1 MKVTGV
7 SWSLMY
13 SCCLACKSL
22 MQFVEWNEIWSWLSS
37 GVRFYIILVLK
48 MGTPQ
53 LPLALNTY
61 PSFSMAPFLDLQCHP
76 SQGLPSGTAKLITQ
90 AQCRLLLRNGASA
103 DSSWE
108 ACLGPQTHLPG
119 RPSFVPGQRQDFPG
133 CCLLH
138 AAPFSFSTG
147 QVRRPQSALGE
158 GLEGWR
164 GPYPGLPPPPIHLGV
179 KHILFPHVWG
189 LRGLPLQDYFL
200 LQFVFQLETLGA
212 PRQGGGS
219 SAVARE
225 ASKDPE

>member
-1 MKVTGV
+1 
-7 SWSLMY
+7 
-13 SCCLACKSL
+13 
-22 MQFVEWNEIWSWLSS
+22 MQ
-37 GVRFYIILVLK
+37 
-48 MGTPQ
+48 
-53 LPLALNTY
+53 A
-61 PSFSMAPFLDLQCHP
+61 APREGGKCRQFLG
-76 SQGLPSGTAKLITQ
+76 GLP
-90 AQCRLLLRNGASA
+90 
-103 DSSWE
+103 
-108 ACLGPQTHLPG
+108 GPQTHLPG
-119 RPSFVPGQRQDFPG
+119 RPSLIPGQRQGFPG

-138 AAPFSFSTG
+138 AAPFSFSKG
-147 QVRRPQSALGE
+147 QIRRPQSALGE

-225 ASKDPE
+225 ASKDPEWNASCGDCWLGRRGSRCGALDGIPHSFSSPPEGLYLWAAGLQRSGMGDSLPPLPTGLRGGQEMPPPS